1 MPLWDVYDDQL
12 KSDVA
17 DWKHLGGRPGG
28 AITAARFL
36 SKFVMDVPWAHFDIA
51 GQDEQASD
59 KGYNTKGSK
68 GPAVRL
74 IVDMLRYWN

>member
-1 MPLWDVYDDQL
+1 MKFIWRW
-12 KSDVA
+12 KWIA
-17 DWKHLGGRPGG
+17 DAYEKDG

-51 GQDEQASD
+51 GQDEQSSD
-59 KGYNTKGSK
+59 KGYNPKGSK

-74 IVDMLRYWN
+74 IVDLLRHWSKS